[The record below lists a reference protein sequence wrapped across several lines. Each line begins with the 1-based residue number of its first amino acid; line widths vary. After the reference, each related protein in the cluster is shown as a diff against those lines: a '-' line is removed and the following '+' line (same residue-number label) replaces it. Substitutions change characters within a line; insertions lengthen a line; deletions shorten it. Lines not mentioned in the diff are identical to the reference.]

1 MQRATITMVKGG
13 QGASTYG
20 GQNLGMP
27 RLCVHAYTARH
38 SEPGTHCIRF
48 GATHVL
54 RTWLIQLIYAS
65 INGSISSIWN
75 TLSRSNCGEVL
86 ERDIF

>member
-27 RLCVHAYTARH
+27 RLCVHAYTARR
-38 SEPGTHCIRF
+38 SEPL
-48 GATHVL
+48 HVVL
-54 RTWLIQLIYAS
+54 GLKLLMCEAHSLTW
-65 INGSISSIWN
+65 
-75 TLSRSNCGEVL
+75 
-86 ERDIF
+86 